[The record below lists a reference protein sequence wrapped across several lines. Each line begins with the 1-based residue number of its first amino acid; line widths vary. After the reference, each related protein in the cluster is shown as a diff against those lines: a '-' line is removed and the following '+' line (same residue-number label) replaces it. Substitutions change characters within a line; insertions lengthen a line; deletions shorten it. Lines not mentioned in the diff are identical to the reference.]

1 MGQIFCVGFN
11 SLYLMM
17 SNIQYADIAFP
28 TAVRRVFT
36 YETRDRTLKAGMR
49 VWVPLRNVFAIGMV
63 VRVHDQKPDFE
74 TRPIE
79 RVLDEE
85 PIMDETMLKLTGWMH
100 RFYYCS
106 RGEAIQA
113 ALPVGLNF
121 TSEKRL
127 EVKKG
132 FKGDLTEEERDLL
145 DEIAAKEMTLKEA
158 EKRWRDGSGK
168 KFFNKA
174 KRNGWVTI
182 WEQPRRKVDYKTI
195 KHWQLAESV
204 QPETVLKNLD
214 GKERSRKWVQA
225 FDKLAV
231 MELPV
236 PHRDLLDDDLFTAY
250 TLNRIEKEGWIE
262 SVELPVSGEPI
273 HNGAHEPDSIKTLLP
288 DQQEAFET
296 IREQLDE
303 RTFKSFLL
311 FGVTGSGKTEVYI
324 HALKH
329 TLEQGRGGLVLV
341 PEIALTPQTV
351 QRFFR
356 IFGDQIA
363 VLHSRLSERERFEAW
378 QSLRSGEKRIAI
390 GPRSAVFAPVRD
402 VGLIVVDEEHDNS
415 YKQHDPAPRYHARD
429 VAVMRA
435 HMEGAV
441 CVLGSATPGMVSV
454 KAVREGKH
462 ELLHL
467 PQRPTG
473 TMPEVRI
480 LSLKEYKS
488 AMRGPLTVELY
499 QEVEK
504 ALKRKEQVIL
514 LYNRRGYASFMQCG
528 DCGHVPQS
536 PESSTSLTYHKRKNI
551 LLDHYSG
558 YSRRADVRCE
568 MCGSENLETKG
579 SGTQQVEEEVAELFP
594 DARLLRMDRDTT
606 SGKRGHQ
613 TIYETFLSGE
623 ADILIGTQIV
633 AKGLDFPNVTVVGV
647 LNADTELAFP
657 SFRAG
662 ERMFQLLSQVA
673 GRAGRAEKPG
683 VVYVQTWKP
692 EHPAIECSKT
702 HDFKGFA
709 RHELANREML
719 LYPPYSRMVVFQFK
733 SPSWSKVQMVADKF
747 CDAMRMVTGDDVVMG
762 PSPSVIEWMN
772 GQYQWEANIKLS
784 RKYNARRVERLLDEI
799 FAKYDSIK
807 PKGAGAVRINVDVDA
822 VE

>member
-1 MGQIFCVGFN
+1 MTK
-11 SLYLMM
+11 LR
-17 SNIQYADIAFP
+17 YADIAFP
-28 TAVRRVFT
+28 TAIRRLFT
-36 YETRDRTLKAGMR
+36 YETRDPSIRPGMR
-49 VWVPLRNVFAIGMV
+49 VWVPLRSEFAIGMV
-63 VRVHDQKPDFE
+63 VQVHDRKPGFE
-74 TRPIE
+74 TRPVE
-79 RVLDEE
+79 RILDDE
-85 PIMDETMLKLTGWMH
+85 PVMDQTMLQLTEWIH

-106 RGEAIQA
+106 WGEAIQS

-121 TSEKRL
+121 SSEKRL
-127 EVKKG
+127 QVRKG
-132 FKGDLTEEERDLL
+132 FKGEITEEERELL
-145 DEIAAKEMTLKEA
+145 DEIAESHLTLKEA
-158 EKRWRDGSGK
+158 EKRWRDGKGK
-168 KFFNKA
+168 AFLKKA
-174 KRNGWVTI
+174 LKQEWVTV
-182 WEQPRRKVDYKTI
+182 WEQPRQKVDYKKI
-195 KHWQLAESV
+195 KHWKLAESV
-204 QPETVLKNLD
+204 KPDVVLESLD
-214 GKERSRKWVQA
+214 EKERENKWVQA
-225 FDKLAV
+225 FEKLAGLN
-231 MELPV
+231 LPL
-236 PHRDLLDDDLFTAY
+236 PHRELLEDELFTTY

-262 SVELPVSGEPI
+262 SVDLPVVSESD
-273 HNGAHEPDSIKTLLP
+273 HNGVYKPEDIKTLSGQ
-288 DQQEAFET
+288 QQEAFEQ
-296 IREQLDE
+296 IWESLDSQ
-303 RTFKSFLL
+303 TFKSYLL

-329 TLEQGRGGLVLV
+329 ALEQGRGGLVLV

-351 QRFFR
+351 QRFYR

-363 VLHSRLSERERFEAW
+363 VLHSRLTERERFEAW
-378 QSLRSGEKRIAI
+378 QSLKSGEKRIAI

-402 VGLIVVDEEHDNS
+402 VGLIVVDEEHDTS
-415 YKQHDPAPRYHARD
+415 YKQYDPAPRYHARD

-435 HMEGAV
+435 HMENAV
-441 CVLGSATPGMVSV
+441 AVLGSATPGMVSV
-454 KAVREGKH
+454 QAVKEGKH

-467 PQRPTG
+467 PMRPTG

-480 LSLKEYKS
+480 LNMIEYKS

-499 QEVEK
+499 NEVEK

-514 LYNRRGYASFMQCG
+514 LYNRRGFASFMQCE

-558 YSRRADVRCE
+558 YSRRADTQCE
-568 MCGSENLETKG
+568 MCGSANLKTKG
-579 SGTQQVEEEVAELFP
+579 SGTQQVEEEVEKLFP
-594 DARLLRMDRDTT
+594 SARLLRMDRDST

-613 TIYETFLSGE
+613 TIYEQFLTGQ

-662 ERMFQLLSQVA
+662 ERMYQLLSQVA

-692 EHPAIECSKT
+692 DHPAIQCAKT
-702 HDFKGFA
+702 HDFKAFA

-719 LYPPYSRMVVFQFK
+719 HFPPYSRMVVFQFK

-747 CDAMRMVTGDDVVMG
+747 CDAMRMVTGDEPVMG
-762 PSPSVIEWMN
+762 PSPSLIEWMS

-784 RKYNARRVERLLDEI
+784 RNFNAHSIEKLLDEI
-799 FAKYDSIK
+799 FEKYDSLK
-807 PKGAGAVRINVDVDA
+807 PKGSGAVRINTDVDA

>member
-1 MGQIFCVGFN
+1 MCFYFELQFN
-11 SLYLMM
+11 SLCSMM
-17 SNIQYADIAFP
+17 SKLQYADIAFP
-28 TAVRRVFT
+28 TAVRQVFT
-36 YETRDRTLKAGMR
+36 YETRDPEIKPGMR

-63 VRVHDQKPDFE
+63 VQVHDRKPEFD

-79 RVLDEE
+79 RILDEE
-85 PIMDETMLKLTGWMH
+85 QIMNKTMLQLTEWMH

-106 RGEAIQA
+106 WGEAIQS

-127 EVKKG
+127 KVRKG
-132 FKGDLTEEERDLL
+132 FKGEISEEELEYL
-145 DEIAAKEMTLKEA
+145 DEIAESELTLKEA
-158 EKRWRDGSGK
+158 EKRWRDGKGK
-168 KFFNKA
+168 TFFKKA
-174 KRNGWVTI
+174 LKQGWITV
-182 WEQPRRKVDYKTI
+182 WEQPRQKVDYKKI
-195 KHWQLAESV
+195 KHWKLADSV
-204 QPETVLKNLD
+204 EPENVLSLLD
-214 GKERSRKWVQA
+214 EKERENKWVQA
-225 FDKLAV
+225 FEKLV
-231 MELPV
+231 GMNLPL
-236 PHRDLLDDDLFTAY
+236 PHRELLDDEMFTTY

-262 SVELPVSGEPI
+262 SVDLPVQSESI
-273 HNGAHEPDSIKTLLP
+273 HNGVHKPDLIKTLS
-288 DQQEAFET
+288 DQQEDAFQQIKE
-296 IREQLDE
+296 ELDA
-303 RTFKSFLL
+303 RRFKSFLL

-329 TLEQGRGGLVLV
+329 ALEQGRGGLVLV

-351 QRFFR
+351 QRFFQ

-378 QSLRSGEKRIAI
+378 QSLKSGEKRIAI
-390 GPRSAVFAPVRD
+390 GPRSAVFAPVKNL
-402 VGLIVVDEEHDNS
+402 GLIVVDEEHDTS
-415 YKQHDPAPRYHARD
+415 YKQYDPAPRYHARD

-441 CVLGSATPGMVSV
+441 AVLGSATPGMVSV
-454 KAVREGKH
+454 QAVKEEKH

-467 PQRPTG
+467 PLRPTG
-473 TMPEVRI
+473 TMPEVEI
-480 LSLKEYKS
+480 LNMIEYKS

-499 QEVEK
+499 EAVEQSM
-504 ALKRKEQVIL
+504 KRNEQVIL
-514 LYNRRGYASFMQCG
+514 LYNRRGFASFMQCL

-536 PESSTSLTYHKRKNI
+536 PESSTSLTYHKKKNI

-558 YSRRADVRCE
+558 YSRRADTQCE
-568 MCGSENLETKG
+568 MCGSSNLETKG
-579 SGTQQVEEEVAELFP
+579 SGTQQVEEEVAQLFP
-594 DARLLRMDRDTT
+594 EARLLRMDRDST
-606 SGKRGHQ
+606 SGKHGHQ
-613 TIYETFLSGE
+613 TIYETFLSGG

-662 ERMFQLLSQVA
+662 ERMYQLLSQVA

-692 EHPAIECSKT
+692 DHPAIKCAKT
-702 HDFKGFA
+702 HDFKAFA
-709 RHELANREML
+709 RHEMANREML

-733 SPSWSKVQMVADKF
+733 SPSWSKVQVVADKF
-747 CDAMRMVTGDDVVMG
+747 CDAMRIVTGDEVVMG

-784 RKYNARRVERLLDEI
+784 RNYNAHAVERLMNEI
-799 FAKYDSIK
+799 FEKYDSMK
-807 PKGAGAVRINVDVDA
+807 PKGASSVRINVDVDA